1 MNYIVEVSVHSFLII
16 ACSPIL
22 NFSDDMVKYG
32 GHNPY
37 TPGIKTE
44 IWQKER
50 QKLARKVRNFKVNVN

>member
-1 MNYIVEVSVHSFLII
+1 
-16 ACSPIL
+16 
-22 NFSDDMVKYG
+22 MVKYG